1 MSGYCYSGGGRKVI
15 RVEVSLDG
23 GKTWALTT
31 LRHPETPTE
40 YGKYWCWCFWSH
52 EIDVSALWLMEGA
65 ELLCRGWD
73 ESMNRQPEQIT
84 WNVMGMMNNSY
95 FRTKVHQVQHPETG
109 MPALQ
114 FQHPTQA
121 GPGNFGGWFEEKSM
135 GSADAP
141 KAAAEAPKAV
151 AKAPPKAGGKV
162 LTMEEVEKHNTDDD
176 CWIVVKDRVY
186 DATKYLDS
194 HPGGRSS
201 ITIASGSD
209 ATDDFEALHSSKAWK
224 LIEEYYIG
232 TIGEGMQGGGAEA
245 EPAADA
251 AAAPTGGAPPNGA
264 AAAEEAP
271 PVVEAAKAL
280 DPKKW
285 VTFPLIEREDIN
297 HNTRRYR
304 FGLPTALHDL
314 GLPVGQ
320 HIFIKG
326 SVEGKPVMRA
336 YTPLGHGPGYVDF
349 VIKAYFPPY
358 NPNPNPTSAPNPTS
372 TP

>member
-1 MSGYCYSGGGRKVI
+1 MF
-15 RVEVSLDG
+15 
-23 GKTWALTT
+23 TF
-31 LRHPETPTE
+31 LR
-40 YGKYWCWCFWSH
+40 CWCFWSH

-95 FRTKVHQVQHPETG
+95 FRTKVHQVQHPQTG

-121 GPGNFGGWFEEKSM
+121 GPGNFGGWFEEQSLGK
-135 GSADAP
+135 ADAP
-141 KAAAEAPKAV
+141 KAEV
-151 AKAPPKAGGKV
+151 AKAEAKPPPKAGGKV
-162 LTMEEVEKHNTDDD
+162 LTMKEVEKHNTDAD
-176 CWIVVKDRVY
+176 CWIVIKDRVY

-209 ATDDFEALHSSKAWK
+209 TTDDFEALHSSKAWK
-224 LIEEYYIG
+224 LLEDYYIG
-232 TIGEGMQGGGAEA
+232 TIGEAQPG
-245 EPAADA
+245 AADA
-251 AAAPTGGAPPNGA
+251 AADAAPTGAAPTGAAPPVAAA
-264 AAAEEAP
+264 AAAEGVPA
-271 PVVEAAKAL
+271 EAAKAL

-285 VTFPLIEREDIN
+285 VSFPLIEREDIN

-372 TP
+372 TPNPNPTPSPYP